1 MRDLKLDN
9 MIERIASKLAEALG
23 WNVIGK
29 VDYSLWQK
37 YGRNRTYVR
46 VKFICIKGEK
56 RSERKIFGYDFGFI
70 DNEDGKHY
78 FRPGEYYDEEDLY
91 NDVMYQ
97 IYDYFHILNDI
108 KIVETYN
115 GNEYYVDIDV
125 RKGKPVYSPCY
136 RRAVKG
142 FSYMLGSNEYEN
154 EEGAIDYIKKHIEE
168 KRRKKEE
175 KKERKKEWDRI
186 FGEFQRELEEAYIE
200 ATSPVLDDSWK
211 VVKIEGDEITYKK
224 GRESI
229 TLKRS
234 KPE

>member
-1 MRDLKLDN
+1 MRDLKLEN

-37 YGRNRTYVR
+37 YGKNRTYVR
-46 VKFICIKGEK
+46 VKIICIKGEK

-70 DNEDGKHY
+70 DNEDEKHY

-91 NDVMYQ
+91 NDVIYQ

-125 RKGKPVYSPCY
+125 RKGKPVYYSCY

-154 EEGAIDYIKKHIEE
+154 EEGAIDHIKKHIEE
-168 KRRKKEE
+168 KRRMKIEE
-175 KKERKKEWDRI
+175 KRRKKEWDRI
-186 FGEFQRELEEAYIE
+186 FGEFRRELDKAYFE
-200 ATSPVLDDSWK
+200 ATSPVLDDSSK
-211 VVKIEGDEITYKK
+211 VVK
-224 GRESI
+224 
-229 TLKRS
+229 
-234 KPE
+234 

>member
-1 MRDLKLDN
+1 MRDLKLEN

-37 YGRNRTYVR
+37 YGKSRTYVR
-46 VKFICIKGEK
+46 VKIICIKGEK

-70 DNEDGKHY
+70 DNEDEKHY

-91 NDVMYQ
+91 NDVIYQ

-125 RKGKPVYSPCY
+125 RKGKPVYYPCY

-142 FSYMLGSNEYEN
+142 FSYMLGFNEYEN
-154 EEGAIDYIKKHIEE
+154 EEGAIDHIKKHIEE

-175 KKERKKEWDRI
+175 RKKKEERRKKKFNRQFRESIR
-186 FGEFQRELEEAYIE
+186 EFQRQLEE
-200 ATSPVLDDSWK
+200 L
-211 VVKIEGDEITYKK
+211 
-224 GRESI
+224 
-229 TLKRS
+229 LQ
-234 KPE
+234 

>member
-1 MRDLKLDN
+1 

-168 KRRKKEE
+168 KRREKEE

>member
-1 MRDLKLDN
+1 MRDLKLEN

-29 VDYSLWQK
+29 VDYSLWQN
-37 YGRNRTYVR
+37 YGKNRTYVR

-70 DNEDGKHY
+70 DNEDEKHY

-91 NDVMYQ
+91 NDVIYQ

-125 RKGKPVYSPCY
+125 RKGKPVYYPCY

-142 FSYMLGSNEYEN
+142 FSYMLGNNEYEN
-154 EEGAIDYIKKHIEE
+154 EEGAIVHKKKHIEGE
-168 KRRKKEE
+168 RRKKIEE
-175 KKERKKEWDRI
+175 KERRKRKKEFIESIR
-186 FGEFQRELEEAYIE
+186 EFQRQLEE
-200 ATSPVLDDSWK
+200 L
-211 VVKIEGDEITYKK
+211 
-224 GRESI
+224 
-229 TLKRS
+229 LQ
-234 KPE
+234 

>member
-1 MRDLKLDN
+1 

-46 VKFICIKGEK
+46 VKIICIKGEK

-70 DNEDGKHY
+70 DNEDEKHY

-108 KIVETYN
+108 KIVETYT
-115 GNEYYVDIDV
+115 GNEYYVYLDV
-125 RKGKPVYSPCY
+125 GKGNPVYSPCY

>member
-168 KRRKKEE
+168 KRREKEE